1 MANTLNKK
9 NKKRKINLIIPKG
22 LNHDLIIPNYS
33 NLGYNLII
41 LKNNDHNILI
51 PSI

>member
-1 MANTLNKK
+1 MAVTLNKRI
-9 NKKRKINLIIPKG
+9 KKRKINLIIPKG
-22 LNHDLIIPNYS
+22 LHHNLIIPNYS

>member
-1 MANTLNKK
+1 MSITLNKK
-9 NKKRKINLIIPKG
+9 INH
-22 LNHDLIIPNYS
+22 NLIIPNYS

-41 LKNNDHNILI
+41 LKNNDYDILI

>member
-1 MANTLNKK
+1 MAVTLNKK
-9 NKKRKINLIIPKG
+9 IKKRKINLIIPKKC
-22 LNHDLIIPNYS
+22 NHNLIIPNYS

-41 LKNNDHNILI
+41 LKNNDCDILI

>member
-1 MANTLNKK
+1 MAVTLNKK
-9 NKKRKINLIIPKG
+9 IKKRKINLIIPKE
-22 LNHDLIIPNYS
+22 LKHNLIIPNYS

-41 LKNNDHNILI
+41 LKNNGNDILI

>member
-1 MANTLNKK
+1 MAITLNKK
-9 NKKRKINLIIPKG
+9 IKKRKIDLIIPKG
-22 LNHDLIIPNYS
+22 LTHDLIIPNYS

-41 LKNNDHNILI
+41 LKNNDNDILI

>member
-1 MANTLNKK
+1 MSITLNKK
-9 NKKRKINLIIPKG
+9 IKKRKINLIIPKKC
-22 LNHDLIIPNYS
+22 NHNLIIPNYS
-33 NLGYNLII
+33 NLGYNPII

>member
-1 MANTLNKK
+1 MSITLNKK
-9 NKKRKINLIIPKG
+9 IKERKIILINPKKC
-22 LNHDLIIPNYS
+22 NHNLIIPNYS

-41 LKNNDHNILI
+41 LKNNDYDILI